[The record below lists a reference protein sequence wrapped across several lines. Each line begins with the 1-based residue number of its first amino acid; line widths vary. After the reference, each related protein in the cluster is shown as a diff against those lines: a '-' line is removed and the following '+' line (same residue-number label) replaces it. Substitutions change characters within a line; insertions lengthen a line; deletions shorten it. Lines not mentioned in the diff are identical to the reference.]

1 MDEEWLNTV
10 GSSNGIG
17 EEMGRCYIR
26 TWRDWDL
33 GLELGVCV
41 GRWASIRN
49 WKRSRAPVDL
59 GGSLPVA
66 IVPVP
71 VPKPV
76 PLPVSVSW
84 SVSAPSAR
92 LGRCACTDLGR
103 GESVLTSWWGVIAV
117 SRKIAHKTQ
126 VDR

>member
-59 GGSLPVA
+59 GGLCLLRLCPCPCLSRYLCLCLCLGLSLR
-66 IVPVP
+66 
-71 VPKPV
+71 
-76 PLPVSVSW
+76 L
-84 SVSAPSAR
+84 R
-92 LGRCACTDLGR
+92 LGLVVALA
-103 GESVLTSWWGVIAV
+103 LTWAEVRV
-117 SRKIAHKTQ
+117 F
-126 VDR
+126 